1 MANDRLATDALRQTA
16 VPAFRFV
23 VEIGGTPQAAF
34 TECTLPAIEWE
45 MEEVKEGGLNTYT
58 HMLPGR
64 RKGAKMTLK
73 NGVGSGELYDWCLK
87 QMGETFERKQV
98 TVSLMNS
105 MKKKVMSW
113 TLAGAY
119 PLKWTGP
126 QLKSSDNSVAIQ
138 SLELACDEV
147 TVATG

>member
-34 TECTLPAIEWE
+34 TECTLPMIEWE

-58 HMLPGR
+58 HQLPGR
-64 RKGAKMTLK
+64 RKAAKMTLK
-73 NGVGSGELYDWCLK
+73 NGVGSGVIFDWCFN
-87 QMGETFERKQV
+87 QMDGKFERKQV
-98 TVSLMNS
+98 TVSLMDS
-105 MKKKVMSW
+105 TKKKVMSW

-126 QLKSSDNSVAIQ
+126 QLKSSDTSVAIQ
-138 SLELACDEV
+138 TLELACDEV